1 MTRKLDRNLA
11 LAHRRQVK
19 IDEEFRQARQPVV
32 AGDLLQIVRNRA
44 AQERRDRQIGLD
56 RGEQRLHAGDLA
68 DRTPIAAG
76 IAERVEH
83 NGSEGAFLVAQ
94 RDRQRV
100 VVARGPLDGTR
111 PDQIVLKER
120 LADAIRASIHSQDLE
135 VQLVRRELLSE
146 IPWVNRVLLGVQ
158 VVTQFKKII
167 DQAAA
172 EVTVMRLLLF
182 SLTAGVLAFL
192 AVSMVSTSLL
202 LMFFFGILA
211 TSLPTLHILAKRRK
225 RLNKFLSLL
234 PDALDLMSRGL
245 SAGHAF
251 TEALQ
256 MVATE
261 MPEPIASEFRK
272 TYEEQNLGLSLK
284 LALENLVERVPLL
297 DLRMCVTA
305 VLIQRETGGNL
316 SELLEKVAHTIRE
329 RFRIMEDLKTLTLS
343 SRWSA
348 WLLCGLP
355 IFLAVYVTL
364 MNPGYMDVMWRDPRG
379 HWLLALAAIMQV
391 LGMLMVQK
399 IMKIRI

>member
-1 MTRKLDRNLA
+1 MFL
-11 LAHRRQVK
+11 
-19 IDEEFRQARQPVV
+19 IPFF
-32 AGDLLQIVRNRA
+32 
-44 AQERRDRQIGLD
+44 
-56 RGEQRLHAGDLA
+56 
-68 DRTPIAAG
+68 
-76 IAERVEH
+76 
-83 NGSEGAFLVAQ
+83 AFLAGLFLVYAIFLITSRTSEAKQ
-94 RDRQRV
+94 
-100 VVARGPLDGTR
+100 A
-111 PDQIVLKER
+111 ILKER

-135 VQLVRRELLSE
+135 VRLVRQELLSE
-146 IPWVNRVLLGVQ
+146 IPWVNRVLLGVRL
-158 VVTQFKKII
+158 VTQFKKII
-167 DQAAA
+167 DQAAS

-182 SLTAGVLAFL
+182 SLTAGVFAFL
-192 AVSMVSTSLL
+192 AVSMISTSLL
-202 LMFFFGILA
+202 LMFFFAILA

-225 RLNKFLSLL
+225 RLNKFLQLL

-261 MPEPIASEFRK
+261 MPEPIAGEFRK

-355 IFLAVYVTL
+355 IFLAVYVSL